1 MWYGGVNEEGS
12 FIASFFSMIRF
23 TAQQGHKCPP
33 PKGSSPLSSYYHS
46 RFHFC
51 NYSQVIGID
60 EFVNMEHMDAGRGDQ
75 MVDVVMYLQL
85 LNKSDHMHY
94 LSIWTGKNLYV
105 LPSSPPHVLHTGCDT
120 QYG

>member
-1 MWYGGVNEEGS
+1 MWYGGINEEGS

-33 PKGSSPLSSYYHS
+33 QKEVVLSVATTSC
-46 RFHFC
+46 FHFC

-75 MVDVVMYLQL
+75 MVNVVVYLQL
-85 LNKSDHMHY
+85 LNK
-94 LSIWTGKNLYV
+94 
-105 LPSSPPHVLHTGCDT
+105 
-120 QYG
+120 